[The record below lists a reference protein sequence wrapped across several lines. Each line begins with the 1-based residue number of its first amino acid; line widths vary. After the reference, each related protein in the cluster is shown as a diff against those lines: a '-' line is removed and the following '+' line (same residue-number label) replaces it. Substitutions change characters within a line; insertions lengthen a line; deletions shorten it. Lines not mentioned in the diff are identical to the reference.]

1 MWRGSENREVLA
13 VQKALNVPGAN
24 GYFGPAT
31 MRAVAAYQVKNKL
44 PRTGA
49 VDTLTRAA
57 LVSDGVL
64 KN

>member
-1 MWRGSENREVLA
+1 M
-13 VQKALNVPGAN
+13 QKALNVPGAN

-31 MRAVAAYQVKNKL
+31 MRAVAAYQSKKDL

-57 LVSDGVL
+57 LVSDGIL

>member
-1 MWRGSENREVLA
+1 MRS
-13 VQKALNVPGAN
+13 
-24 GYFGPAT
+24 PAIGTAARASSPTTRPT
-31 MRAVAAYQVKNKL
+31 MRAVSAYQVKNKL